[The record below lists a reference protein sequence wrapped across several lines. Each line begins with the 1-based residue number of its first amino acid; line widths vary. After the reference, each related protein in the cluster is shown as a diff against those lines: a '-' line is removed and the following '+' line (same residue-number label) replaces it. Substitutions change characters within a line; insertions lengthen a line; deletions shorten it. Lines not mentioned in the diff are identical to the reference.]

1 MRAGTIL
8 RAGPGTATILADM
21 DFETYSEAGLAWNP
35 TARRWG
41 PPPGT
46 ANKRSI
52 SAVGAARY
60 AEHHSTEV
68 LCLKYDL
75 KDGRGRRMWIPCMPD
90 PQDLFDH
97 ISAGGLIEAW
107 NVGFERHI
115 WEKVCVPR
123 LGWPPIPRRQYRC
136 AMAKSRAYGLPGSLS
151 AAAAVTNSIE
161 QKDKDGTR
169 LLNKF
174 STPRNPTKN
183 DGRLRIRP
191 QDDPADAERLYAYC
205 EQDIVAEAVMSSGTP
220 DLEGEELEYW
230 LADQE
235 INARGVQIDVASV
248 RNCIAV
254 IHATHNRYDHEM
266 SALTGGVVSAAS
278 EIERLKGWIGAQ
290 GLLMPSM
297 DEEAVEAALKRDDL
311 NPLARR
317 ALEIRSL
324 VGSASVKKLFAM
336 NLQVCADGRLRDLFS
351 YHATRTGRATGNGP
365 QPTNLPNHGPAVRH
379 CGCCKRHYGLTK
391 LLCPWCG
398 ADPTLNGTEVEWNP
412 QAVEDCLYAM
422 NTRSLAIVELYFDE
436 AMAALS
442 GCLRGM
448 FVAREGYDLIC
459 SDYSAI
465 EAVVLAELAGEGWRQ
480 DVFRTHGKIYEMS
493 ASKITGVPFEEFAEH
508 RKRTGQ
514 HHPMRKKVGKV
525 AELACFSP
533 DTQVLTD
540 RGYVAIVDVGPNDRL
555 WDGIEW
561 VSHQGVV
568 AKGERDVI
576 TLDGVRMTPTHPV
589 SINGS
594 WRAASELASDE
605 STLCQALES
614 GSESLPWSVLN
625 WGIKGGS
632 GRLPSDA
639 LAAMSSKTAICR
651 TSGSVSPRGAI
662 GAPSCNPP
670 ERLTSNA
677 TTNTPLFCQTWSI
690 GADSSIGLPQPAFAA
705 AVRKTACTPI
715 TAAAAYGSAT
725 NGGQIKGPS
734 SHTASLCLGG
744 TTQRS
749 KWTESTSTEITSPAT
764 SGSCHGLT
772 TKQTAA
778 ASRKCSGG
786 STNSSDVYD
795 IVNAGPRHRFTI
807 KTDSGH
813 LLVHNSGYQ
822 GWIGAWKAFGA
833 DEFFSDDEIKDAIL
847 AWRAAS
853 PSIVEFW
860 GGQSRNW
867 KPELF
872 GIEGCVVN
880 AILHPGQTFH
890 HRGISYVM
898 IGDALI
904 CRLLSGRPLTYHRPR
919 LTESSRRRGEWSIS
933 YEGWNTNPKNGRVGW
948 IRMYTWGGRLVEN
961 IVQATARDLQRFAI
975 LNQEKAG
982 YPIVLHVYDENVAE
996 VPEGWGSV
1004 EEFER
1009 LMSLTP
1015 DWAAGWPVK
1024 AAGGW
1029 RGKRYRKD

>member
-1 MRAGTIL
+1 M
-8 RAGPGTATILADM
+8 
-21 DFETYSEAGLAWNP
+21 
-35 TARRWG
+35 
-41 PPPGT
+41 
-46 ANKRSI
+46 
-52 SAVGAARY
+52 
-60 AEHHSTEV
+60 

-75 KDGRGRRMWIPCMPD
+75 KDGRGRRMWIPGMPD

-97 ISAGGLIEAW
+97 IAAGGLIEAW

-525 AELACFSP
+525 AELA
-533 DTQVLTD
+533 
-540 RGYVAIVDVGPNDRL
+540 
-555 WDGIEW
+555 
-561 VSHQGVV
+561 
-568 AKGERDVI
+568 
-576 TLDGVRMTPTHPV
+576 
-589 SINGS
+589 
-594 WRAASELASDE
+594 
-605 STLCQALES
+605 
-614 GSESLPWSVLN
+614 
-625 WGIKGGS
+625 
-632 GRLPSDA
+632 
-639 LAAMSSKTAICR
+639 
-651 TSGSVSPRGAI
+651 
-662 GAPSCNPP
+662 
-670 ERLTSNA
+670 
-677 TTNTPLFCQTWSI
+677 
-690 GADSSIGLPQPAFAA
+690 
-705 AVRKTACTPI
+705 
-715 TAAAAYGSAT
+715 
-725 NGGQIKGPS
+725 
-734 SHTASLCLGG
+734 
-744 TTQRS
+744 
-749 KWTESTSTEITSPAT
+749 
-764 SGSCHGLT
+764 
-772 TKQTAA
+772 
-778 ASRKCSGG
+778 
-786 STNSSDVYD
+786 
-795 IVNAGPRHRFTI
+795 
-807 KTDSGH
+807 
-813 LLVHNSGYQ
+813 SGYQ

-880 AILHPGQTFH
+880 AILHPGQTFQ
-890 HRGISYVM
+890 HRGVSYVM

>member
-75 KDGRGRRMWIPCMPD
+75 KDGRGRRMWIPGMPD

-97 ISAGGLIEAW
+97 IAAGGLIEAW

-191 QDDPADAERLYAYC
+191 QDDPTDAERLYAYC

-525 AELACFSP
+525 AELA
-533 DTQVLTD
+533 
-540 RGYVAIVDVGPNDRL
+540 
-555 WDGIEW
+555 
-561 VSHQGVV
+561 
-568 AKGERDVI
+568 
-576 TLDGVRMTPTHPV
+576 
-589 SINGS
+589 
-594 WRAASELASDE
+594 
-605 STLCQALES
+605 
-614 GSESLPWSVLN
+614 
-625 WGIKGGS
+625 
-632 GRLPSDA
+632 
-639 LAAMSSKTAICR
+639 
-651 TSGSVSPRGAI
+651 
-662 GAPSCNPP
+662 
-670 ERLTSNA
+670 
-677 TTNTPLFCQTWSI
+677 
-690 GADSSIGLPQPAFAA
+690 
-705 AVRKTACTPI
+705 
-715 TAAAAYGSAT
+715 
-725 NGGQIKGPS
+725 
-734 SHTASLCLGG
+734 
-744 TTQRS
+744 
-749 KWTESTSTEITSPAT
+749 
-764 SGSCHGLT
+764 
-772 TKQTAA
+772 
-778 ASRKCSGG
+778 
-786 STNSSDVYD
+786 
-795 IVNAGPRHRFTI
+795 
-807 KTDSGH
+807 
-813 LLVHNSGYQ
+813 SGYQ

-880 AILHPGQTFH
+880 AILHPGQTFQ

-982 YPIVLHVYDENVAE
+982 YPIVLHVYDENVSE

>member
-41 PPPGT
+41 SPPGT

-75 KDGRGRRMWIPCMPD
+75 KDGRGRRMWIPGMPD

-97 ISAGGLIEAW
+97 IAAGGLIEAW

-248 RNCIAV
+248 RNCVAV

-266 SALTGGVVSAAS
+266 SVLTGGVVSAAS

-351 YHATRTGRATGNGP
+351 YHAARTGRATGNGP

-412 QAVEDCLYAM
+412 QAVEDCLCAM

-448 FVAREGYDLIC
+448 FVAREGYDLIG
-459 SDYSAI
+459 SAYSAI

-514 HHPMRKKVGKV
+514 HHPMRKKVGKL
-525 AELACFSP
+525 AELA
-533 DTQVLTD
+533 
-540 RGYVAIVDVGPNDRL
+540 
-555 WDGIEW
+555 
-561 VSHQGVV
+561 
-568 AKGERDVI
+568 
-576 TLDGVRMTPTHPV
+576 
-589 SINGS
+589 
-594 WRAASELASDE
+594 
-605 STLCQALES
+605 
-614 GSESLPWSVLN
+614 
-625 WGIKGGS
+625 
-632 GRLPSDA
+632 
-639 LAAMSSKTAICR
+639 
-651 TSGSVSPRGAI
+651 
-662 GAPSCNPP
+662 
-670 ERLTSNA
+670 
-677 TTNTPLFCQTWSI
+677 
-690 GADSSIGLPQPAFAA
+690 
-705 AVRKTACTPI
+705 
-715 TAAAAYGSAT
+715 
-725 NGGQIKGPS
+725 
-734 SHTASLCLGG
+734 
-744 TTQRS
+744 
-749 KWTESTSTEITSPAT
+749 
-764 SGSCHGLT
+764 
-772 TKQTAA
+772 
-778 ASRKCSGG
+778 
-786 STNSSDVYD
+786 
-795 IVNAGPRHRFTI
+795 
-807 KTDSGH
+807 
-813 LLVHNSGYQ
+813 SGYQ
-822 GWIGAWKAFGA
+822 GWVGAWKAFGA
-833 DEFFSDDEIKDAIL
+833 DEFFSDDEIKEAIL

-880 AILHPGQTFH
+880 AILHPGQTFQ

-1029 RGKRYRKD
+1029 RGKRDRKD

>member
-41 PPPGT
+41 SPPGT

-75 KDGRGRRMWIPCMPD
+75 KDGRGRRMWIPGMPD

-97 ISAGGLIEAW
+97 IAAGGLIEAW

-266 SALTGGVVSAAS
+266 SVLTGGVVSAAS

-351 YHATRTGRATGNGP
+351 YHAARTGRATGNGP

-379 CGCCKRHYGLTK
+379 CGCCKRHYGLTR
-391 LLCPWCG
+391 LVCPWCG

-412 QAVEDCLYAM
+412 QAAEDCLYAM

-514 HHPMRKKVGKV
+514 HHPMRKKVGKL
-525 AELACFSP
+525 AELA
-533 DTQVLTD
+533 
-540 RGYVAIVDVGPNDRL
+540 
-555 WDGIEW
+555 
-561 VSHQGVV
+561 
-568 AKGERDVI
+568 
-576 TLDGVRMTPTHPV
+576 
-589 SINGS
+589 
-594 WRAASELASDE
+594 
-605 STLCQALES
+605 
-614 GSESLPWSVLN
+614 
-625 WGIKGGS
+625 
-632 GRLPSDA
+632 
-639 LAAMSSKTAICR
+639 
-651 TSGSVSPRGAI
+651 
-662 GAPSCNPP
+662 
-670 ERLTSNA
+670 
-677 TTNTPLFCQTWSI
+677 
-690 GADSSIGLPQPAFAA
+690 
-705 AVRKTACTPI
+705 
-715 TAAAAYGSAT
+715 
-725 NGGQIKGPS
+725 
-734 SHTASLCLGG
+734 
-744 TTQRS
+744 
-749 KWTESTSTEITSPAT
+749 
-764 SGSCHGLT
+764 
-772 TKQTAA
+772 
-778 ASRKCSGG
+778 
-786 STNSSDVYD
+786 
-795 IVNAGPRHRFTI
+795 
-807 KTDSGH
+807 
-813 LLVHNSGYQ
+813 SGYQ
-822 GWIGAWKAFGA
+822 GWVGAWKAFGA
-833 DEFFSDDEIKDAIL
+833 DEFFSDDEIKEAIL

-872 GIEGCVVN
+872 GIEGCVIN
-880 AILHPGQTFH
+880 AILHPGQTFQ

>member
-41 PPPGT
+41 SPPGT

-75 KDGRGRRMWIPCMPD
+75 KDGRGRRMWIPGMPD

-97 ISAGGLIEAW
+97 IAAGGLIEAW

-266 SALTGGVVSAAS
+266 SVLTGGVVSAAS

-351 YHATRTGRATGNGP
+351 YHAARTGRATGNGP

-412 QAVEDCLYAM
+412 QAVEDSLCAM

-514 HHPMRKKVGKV
+514 HHPMRKKVGKL
-525 AELACFSP
+525 AELA
-533 DTQVLTD
+533 
-540 RGYVAIVDVGPNDRL
+540 
-555 WDGIEW
+555 
-561 VSHQGVV
+561 
-568 AKGERDVI
+568 
-576 TLDGVRMTPTHPV
+576 
-589 SINGS
+589 
-594 WRAASELASDE
+594 
-605 STLCQALES
+605 
-614 GSESLPWSVLN
+614 
-625 WGIKGGS
+625 
-632 GRLPSDA
+632 
-639 LAAMSSKTAICR
+639 
-651 TSGSVSPRGAI
+651 
-662 GAPSCNPP
+662 
-670 ERLTSNA
+670 
-677 TTNTPLFCQTWSI
+677 
-690 GADSSIGLPQPAFAA
+690 
-705 AVRKTACTPI
+705 
-715 TAAAAYGSAT
+715 
-725 NGGQIKGPS
+725 
-734 SHTASLCLGG
+734 
-744 TTQRS
+744 
-749 KWTESTSTEITSPAT
+749 
-764 SGSCHGLT
+764 
-772 TKQTAA
+772 
-778 ASRKCSGG
+778 
-786 STNSSDVYD
+786 
-795 IVNAGPRHRFTI
+795 
-807 KTDSGH
+807 
-813 LLVHNSGYQ
+813 SGYQ
-822 GWIGAWKAFGA
+822 GWVGAWKAFGA
-833 DEFFSDDEIKDAIL
+833 DEFFSDDEIKEAIL

-880 AILHPGQTFH
+880 AILHPGQTFQ

>member
-1 MRAGTIL
+1 MIIPPPPPPVTDMRAGTIL

-97 ISAGGLIEAW
+97 IAAGGLIEAW

-533 DTQVLTD
+533 DTQVLTH
-540 RGYVAIVDVGPNDRL
+540 RGYVPIVDVTLDDQL
-555 WDGIEW
+555 WDGVKW
-561 VSHQGVV
+561 VRHQGVI

-576 TLDGVRMTPTHPV
+576 TLDGVRMTPTHPIYV
-589 SINGS
+589 DGS

-605 STLCQALES
+605 NILRQALEN
-614 GSESLPWSVLN
+614 GSAD
-625 WGIKGGS
+625 
-632 GRLPSDA
+632 LPS
-639 LAAMSSKTAICR
+639 
-651 TSGSVSPRGAI
+651 
-662 GAPSCNPP
+662 
-670 ERLTSNA
+670 
-677 TTNTPLFCQTWSI
+677 
-690 GADSSIGLPQPAFAA
+690 
-705 AVRKTACTPI
+705 
-715 TAAAAYGSAT
+715 Y
-725 NGGQIKGPS
+725 
-734 SHTASLCLGG
+734 
-744 TTQRS
+744 
-749 KWTESTSTEITSPAT
+749 STK
-764 SGSCHGLT
+764 LT
-772 TKQTAA
+772 TA

-795 IVNAGPRHRFTI
+795 IVNAGPRHLFTI

-880 AILHPGQTFH
+880 AILHPGQTFQ
-890 HRGISYVM
+890 HRGVSYVM

>member
-75 KDGRGRRMWIPCMPD
+75 KDGRGRRMWIPGMPD

-97 ISAGGLIEAW
+97 IAAGGLIEAW

-525 AELACFSP
+525 AELA
-533 DTQVLTD
+533 
-540 RGYVAIVDVGPNDRL
+540 
-555 WDGIEW
+555 
-561 VSHQGVV
+561 
-568 AKGERDVI
+568 
-576 TLDGVRMTPTHPV
+576 
-589 SINGS
+589 
-594 WRAASELASDE
+594 
-605 STLCQALES
+605 
-614 GSESLPWSVLN
+614 
-625 WGIKGGS
+625 
-632 GRLPSDA
+632 
-639 LAAMSSKTAICR
+639 
-651 TSGSVSPRGAI
+651 
-662 GAPSCNPP
+662 
-670 ERLTSNA
+670 
-677 TTNTPLFCQTWSI
+677 
-690 GADSSIGLPQPAFAA
+690 
-705 AVRKTACTPI
+705 
-715 TAAAAYGSAT
+715 
-725 NGGQIKGPS
+725 
-734 SHTASLCLGG
+734 
-744 TTQRS
+744 
-749 KWTESTSTEITSPAT
+749 
-764 SGSCHGLT
+764 
-772 TKQTAA
+772 
-778 ASRKCSGG
+778 
-786 STNSSDVYD
+786 
-795 IVNAGPRHRFTI
+795 
-807 KTDSGH
+807 
-813 LLVHNSGYQ
+813 SGYQ

-880 AILHPGQTFH
+880 AILHPGQTFQ

>member
-1 MRAGTIL
+1 
-8 RAGPGTATILADM
+8 
-21 DFETYSEAGLAWNP
+21 
-35 TARRWG
+35 
-41 PPPGT
+41 
-46 ANKRSI
+46 
-52 SAVGAARY
+52 
-60 AEHHSTEV
+60 
-68 LCLKYDL
+68 
-75 KDGRGRRMWIPCMPD
+75 MPD

-191 QDDPADAERLYAYC
+191 QDDPTDAERLYAYC

-525 AELACFSP
+525 AELA
-533 DTQVLTD
+533 
-540 RGYVAIVDVGPNDRL
+540 
-555 WDGIEW
+555 
-561 VSHQGVV
+561 
-568 AKGERDVI
+568 
-576 TLDGVRMTPTHPV
+576 
-589 SINGS
+589 
-594 WRAASELASDE
+594 
-605 STLCQALES
+605 
-614 GSESLPWSVLN
+614 
-625 WGIKGGS
+625 
-632 GRLPSDA
+632 
-639 LAAMSSKTAICR
+639 
-651 TSGSVSPRGAI
+651 
-662 GAPSCNPP
+662 
-670 ERLTSNA
+670 
-677 TTNTPLFCQTWSI
+677 
-690 GADSSIGLPQPAFAA
+690 
-705 AVRKTACTPI
+705 
-715 TAAAAYGSAT
+715 
-725 NGGQIKGPS
+725 
-734 SHTASLCLGG
+734 
-744 TTQRS
+744 
-749 KWTESTSTEITSPAT
+749 
-764 SGSCHGLT
+764 
-772 TKQTAA
+772 
-778 ASRKCSGG
+778 
-786 STNSSDVYD
+786 
-795 IVNAGPRHRFTI
+795 
-807 KTDSGH
+807 
-813 LLVHNSGYQ
+813 SGYQ

-880 AILHPGQTFH
+880 AILHPGQTFQ

>member
-75 KDGRGRRMWIPCMPD
+75 KDGRGRRMWIPGMPD

-97 ISAGGLIEAW
+97 IAAGGLIEAW

-191 QDDPADAERLYAYC
+191 QDDPTDAERLYAYC

-525 AELACFSP
+525 AELA
-533 DTQVLTD
+533 
-540 RGYVAIVDVGPNDRL
+540 
-555 WDGIEW
+555 
-561 VSHQGVV
+561 
-568 AKGERDVI
+568 
-576 TLDGVRMTPTHPV
+576 
-589 SINGS
+589 
-594 WRAASELASDE
+594 
-605 STLCQALES
+605 
-614 GSESLPWSVLN
+614 
-625 WGIKGGS
+625 
-632 GRLPSDA
+632 
-639 LAAMSSKTAICR
+639 
-651 TSGSVSPRGAI
+651 
-662 GAPSCNPP
+662 
-670 ERLTSNA
+670 
-677 TTNTPLFCQTWSI
+677 
-690 GADSSIGLPQPAFAA
+690 
-705 AVRKTACTPI
+705 
-715 TAAAAYGSAT
+715 
-725 NGGQIKGPS
+725 
-734 SHTASLCLGG
+734 
-744 TTQRS
+744 
-749 KWTESTSTEITSPAT
+749 
-764 SGSCHGLT
+764 
-772 TKQTAA
+772 
-778 ASRKCSGG
+778 
-786 STNSSDVYD
+786 
-795 IVNAGPRHRFTI
+795 
-807 KTDSGH
+807 
-813 LLVHNSGYQ
+813 SGYQ

-880 AILHPGQTFH
+880 AILHPGQTFQ
-890 HRGISYVM
+890 HRGVSYVM

>member
-75 KDGRGRRMWIPCMPD
+75 KDGRGRRMWTPCMPD

-525 AELACFSP
+525 AELA
-533 DTQVLTD
+533 
-540 RGYVAIVDVGPNDRL
+540 
-555 WDGIEW
+555 
-561 VSHQGVV
+561 
-568 AKGERDVI
+568 
-576 TLDGVRMTPTHPV
+576 
-589 SINGS
+589 
-594 WRAASELASDE
+594 
-605 STLCQALES
+605 
-614 GSESLPWSVLN
+614 
-625 WGIKGGS
+625 
-632 GRLPSDA
+632 
-639 LAAMSSKTAICR
+639 
-651 TSGSVSPRGAI
+651 
-662 GAPSCNPP
+662 
-670 ERLTSNA
+670 
-677 TTNTPLFCQTWSI
+677 
-690 GADSSIGLPQPAFAA
+690 
-705 AVRKTACTPI
+705 
-715 TAAAAYGSAT
+715 
-725 NGGQIKGPS
+725 
-734 SHTASLCLGG
+734 
-744 TTQRS
+744 
-749 KWTESTSTEITSPAT
+749 
-764 SGSCHGLT
+764 
-772 TKQTAA
+772 
-778 ASRKCSGG
+778 
-786 STNSSDVYD
+786 
-795 IVNAGPRHRFTI
+795 
-807 KTDSGH
+807 
-813 LLVHNSGYQ
+813 SGYQ

-880 AILHPGQTFH
+880 AILHPGQTFQ

>member
-41 PPPGT
+41 SPPGT

-75 KDGRGRRMWIPCMPD
+75 KDGRGRRMWIPGMPD

-97 ISAGGLIEAW
+97 IAAGGLIEAW

-266 SALTGGVVSAAS
+266 SVLTGGVVSAAS
-278 EIERLKGWIGAQ
+278 EIERLKGWTGAQ

-351 YHATRTGRATGNGP
+351 YHAARTGRATGNGP

-514 HHPMRKKVGKV
+514 HHPMRKKVGKL
-525 AELACFSP
+525 AELA
-533 DTQVLTD
+533 
-540 RGYVAIVDVGPNDRL
+540 
-555 WDGIEW
+555 
-561 VSHQGVV
+561 
-568 AKGERDVI
+568 
-576 TLDGVRMTPTHPV
+576 
-589 SINGS
+589 
-594 WRAASELASDE
+594 
-605 STLCQALES
+605 
-614 GSESLPWSVLN
+614 
-625 WGIKGGS
+625 
-632 GRLPSDA
+632 
-639 LAAMSSKTAICR
+639 
-651 TSGSVSPRGAI
+651 
-662 GAPSCNPP
+662 
-670 ERLTSNA
+670 
-677 TTNTPLFCQTWSI
+677 
-690 GADSSIGLPQPAFAA
+690 
-705 AVRKTACTPI
+705 
-715 TAAAAYGSAT
+715 
-725 NGGQIKGPS
+725 
-734 SHTASLCLGG
+734 
-744 TTQRS
+744 
-749 KWTESTSTEITSPAT
+749 
-764 SGSCHGLT
+764 
-772 TKQTAA
+772 
-778 ASRKCSGG
+778 
-786 STNSSDVYD
+786 
-795 IVNAGPRHRFTI
+795 
-807 KTDSGH
+807 
-813 LLVHNSGYQ
+813 SGYQ
-822 GWIGAWKAFGA
+822 GWVGAWKAFGA
-833 DEFFSDDEIKDAIL
+833 DEFFSDEEIKEAIL

-880 AILHPGQTFH
+880 AILHPGQTFQ